1 MKLRLLPLAA
11 ALLLCAGCAGRE
23 AVGEYR
29 ELDQL
34 VLVDALGVDRRGEG
48 LVVTAAASSADGP
61 IRLRAGAAT
70 VRRALAELQS
80 YTEKQ
85 FMFYGHTRHLLLGE
99 ADAGACLERCLE
111 FVERSDEVRL
121 DTWLF
126 LVRDGTAEDAV
137 TKSAADNVGD
147 LLDALVKDV
156 ELTSVSRVFTCGETA
171 EALAE
176 RGCALVS
183 AVRLT
188 EAENIVPES
197 KRLTLLSAGYGVV
210 ADGRLTAWLDPDMAR
225 GANLL
230 MDSPGGDVIEAPDG
244 RGGVFAARLT
254 GSDARFLP
262 EYRDGEPVSLR
273 ILLELRC
280 SLAEIS
286 GPPDLMEGE
295 TLREMEA
302 AIAAVEAARVDRVL
316 RLSQTL
322 KADFCGLGDGV
333 RRASPLRFA
342 RTSVTW
348 KEVFPA
354 LPITAEVRVKLERG
368 GEGGVEGLPGE
379 EQAAG

>member
-11 ALLLCAGCAGRE
+11 ILFLCAGCAGRE

-48 LVVTAAASSADGP
+48 LVVTAAASSEDGP
-61 IRLRAGAAT
+61 IRLRAGADT

-111 FVERSDEVRL
+111 FAERSDEVRL

-137 TKSAADNVGD
+137 TNPSADSVGD

-156 ELTSVSRVFTCGETA
+156 ELLSESRVFTCGETA

-188 EAENIVPES
+188 EAENIVPED

-210 ADGRLTAWLDPDMAR
+210 AEGRLAAWLDTDLAR

-230 MDSPGGDVIEAPDG
+230 MDCPGGDVIEAPDG
-244 RGGVFAARLT
+244 RGGVFAVRLT
-254 GSDARFLP
+254 GSKARFLP
-262 EYRDGEPVSLR
+262 EYRDGEPVSLH

-280 SLAEIS
+280 SLAELS
-286 GPPDLMEGE
+286 EPLDLTEGE

-302 AIAAVEAARVDRVL
+302 AIAAVEGARVDRVL
-316 RLSQTL
+316 CLSQAL
-322 KADFCGLGDGV
+322 GADFCGLGDGV
-333 RRASPLRFA
+333 RRASPLRFSRA
-342 RTSVTW
+342 SVSW
-348 KEVFPA
+348 EEIFPA

-379 EQAAG
+379 ERAAG